1 MKRIVIDKDSKDAIA
16 IYWTVSVV
24 LAVLAILFIHPL
36 WALIPILLFLL
47 VFAFFVFWFH
57 RVPDREIPEGDETLV
72 TAVADGKV
80 VVVERAY
87 EGEYFKEDR
96 IQVSIYM
103 DFFDVH
109 TNFWP
114 VTGEVSYYKYHPG
127 KYLLAFLPKSS
138 EKNEH
143 SSTAIRNSHGE
154 VFFKQIAGTF
164 ARRIVCYSKEGLAVE
179 RGEQCGI
186 IKFGSRIDIYLPLDA
201 EILVKEGEFTVASV
215 TKIARLK

>member
-80 VVVERAY
+80 VVVE
-87 EGEYFKEDR
+87 
-96 IQVSIYM
+96 I
-103 DFFDVH
+103 DFRFC
-109 TNFWP
+109 
-114 VTGEVSYYKYHPG
+114 
-127 KYLLAFLPKSS
+127 YLES
-138 EKNEH
+138 
-143 SSTAIRNSHGE
+143 
-154 VFFKQIAGTF
+154 
-164 ARRIVCYSKEGLAVE
+164 
-179 RGEQCGI
+179 
-186 IKFGSRIDIYLPLDA
+186 
-201 EILVKEGEFTVASV
+201 
-215 TKIARLK
+215 

>member
-1 MKRIVIDKDSKDAIA
+1 MKKIVIDKDSKGTIA
-16 IYWTVSVV
+16 TYWAVSLVLV
-24 LAVLAILFIHPL
+24 ILAVWLIKPL
-36 WALIPILLFLL
+36 WVLIPVLVFLC

-72 TAVADGKV
+72 TSVADGKV
-80 VVVERAY
+80 VIVERAY

-103 DFFDVH
+103 NFFDVH

-114 VTGEVSYYKYHPG
+114 MTGKISYYKYHPG

-143 SSTAIRNSHGE
+143 SSTTIRNSHGE
-154 VFFKQIAGTF
+154 VFFKQIASTF
-164 ARRIVCYSKEGLAVE
+164 ARRIVCYSKEGLEVE
-179 RGEQCGI
+179 RGKQCGI
-186 IKFGSRIDIYLPLDA
+186 IKFGSRIDMFLPLDA
-201 EILVKEGEFTVASV
+201 EILVKEGELTVASV

>member
-72 TAVADGKV
+72 TAVADG
-80 VVVERAY
+80 
-87 EGEYFKEDR
+87 
-96 IQVSIYM
+96 SIYM

-179 RGEQCGI
+179 RGKQCGI